1 MHSIDLVDLNLIV
14 TIPDGTEEELDDATR
29 RLLMELKDFDIE
41 SVSLV
46 SDTPPPSGTKAVDPI
61 TAGAIA
67 LAVLPSA
74 LPKILE
80 FLQVWSLN
88 GRGRTI
94 KFRGKIAN
102 QNIDFE
108 GSFAEM
114 EKLIAMLDKK
124 QKKTKK

>member
-1 MHSIDLVDLNLIV
+1 MTSVDVVNLNL
-14 TIPDGTEEELDDATR
+14 TIAISDGTEEELDIATR
-29 RLLMELKDFDIE
+29 RLLMELKDFDVE
-41 SVSLV
+41 SVELIPGSH
-46 SDTPPPSGTKAVDPI
+46 PPSGAKAVDPI

-67 LAVLPSA
+67 LAVLPAA

-94 KFRGKIAN
+94 KFKGRIAS
-102 QNIDFE
+102 QNIEFE
-108 GSFAEM
+108 GSFDEM
-114 EKLIAMLDKK
+114 EKLVGMLEKK

>member
-1 MHSIDLVDLNLIV
+1 MPGVDVVNLNLTV
-14 TIPDGTEEELDDATR
+14 TIPDSTEEELDDATR

-41 SVSLV
+41 SVGLV

-67 LAVLPSA
+67 LAVLPAA

-80 FLQVWSLN
+80 FLQVWSLT

-94 KFRGKIAN
+94 KFKGKVAN

-114 EKLIAMLDKK
+114 EKLVAMLEKK